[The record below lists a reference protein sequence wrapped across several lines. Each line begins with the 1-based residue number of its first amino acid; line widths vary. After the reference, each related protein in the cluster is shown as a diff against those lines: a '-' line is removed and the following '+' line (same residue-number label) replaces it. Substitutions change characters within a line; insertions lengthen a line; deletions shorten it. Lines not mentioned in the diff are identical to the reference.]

1 MAAGAT
7 ICAIKPRHRFI
18 SDWRRLRGG
27 DTMLTTLAWVY
38 TVGFVGVF
46 LITHTPGFT
55 DANGFLFGL
64 FKIDP
69 IDDIVHLL
77 SGLVGLVVAVW
88 AKSWIRTYLLWVGIL
103 YGLDAIVGLTQSRG
117 LLDLSIFTQGM
128 GTPDFSA
135 KNSAVNLPHIVLAGI
150 ALVFGLRKSPTLAR
164 SAA

>member
-1 MAAGAT
+1 
-7 ICAIKPRHRFI
+7 
-18 SDWRRLRGG
+18 
-27 DTMLTTLAWVY
+27 MLTTLAWVY

-135 KNSAVNLPHIVLAGI
+135 KNFAVNLPHIVLAGI
-150 ALVFGLRKSPTLAR
+150 ALVFGFRKSPTPAR